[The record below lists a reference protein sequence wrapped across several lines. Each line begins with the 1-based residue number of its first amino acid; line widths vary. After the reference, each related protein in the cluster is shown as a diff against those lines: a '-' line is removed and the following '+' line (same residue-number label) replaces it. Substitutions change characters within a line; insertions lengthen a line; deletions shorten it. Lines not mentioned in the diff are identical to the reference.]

1 MSGIQTNFRAEDM
14 IGAAK
19 PAAAPAPKAAKATPA
34 PKVEKTAPKAEKP
47 AVVETPVVEAAAAP
61 VVEEKE
67 APAAEEVVVEAPA
80 ETEEAK

>member
-19 PAAAPAPKAAKATPA
+19 PAAAPAPKAAKAAPA
-34 PKVEKTAPKAEKP
+34 PKTEKVAPKIEK
-47 AVVETPVVEAAAAP
+47 PVVEAAVAP

-67 APAAEEVVVEAPA
+67 VPVVEEVVEEAPV